1 MSKPTQLNPETSGLD
16 CVGFFSPSRKTCMR
30 YSLLLSSASNTSGF
44 PKKQGRIFMSR
55 FIRHTGFLAGFSLA
69 LLAFAERSLAEPAT
83 SQPSADNAQPASN
96 ANPLGLSSGNIGAT
110 IKSLFAPRTE
120 DEYFSPFDIMNPE
133 HIRADMPLRIGGIE
147 DLSLYMG
154 LQTVGRLQALQ
165 QQNVYIAGVKQ
176 AGLDP
181 GFQDPFANLSF
192 LASIPDK
199 LDVYFD
205 LYIASRPHP
214 NTMYA
219 HEGYLLFKQLP
230 APFDAG
236 PLGRV
241 FDYVN
246 LKVGAFDLDFGDDN
260 YRRSNNA
267 RVQRNPLIGNPVI
280 DPNVEE
286 IGAELYSIKGPIYWL
301 VGVGSGTTTE
311 YFDYGSSPS
320 VHGKI
325 WGYPLPDVRTSISA
339 YHVSLGGTGAG
350 NQNSD
355 LYAAGRSGEPFSS
368 VFGGGDDPGSIQPQ
382 GGKDVTAVE
391 GDATWNHWPFEVYSN
406 VGYTQ
411 DSDENGSA
419 PGTPAERWL
428 YGTVEPVYHF
438 TPAFYVAA
446 RYSFGVANAVHGIET
461 DGWVD
466 RIEVGAGYWVT
477 RSLLTKIEYLY
488 QQYHG
493 FGGDTGEVSGVDA
506 SPSPRFNG
514 VVLEV
519 SWSL

>member
-1 MSKPTQLNPETSGLD
+1 
-16 CVGFFSPSRKTCMR
+16 MR
-30 YSLLLSSASNTSGF
+30 HICY
-44 PKKQGRIFMSR
+44 
-55 FIRHTGFLAGFSLA
+55 LAGFSLA
-69 LLAFAERSLAEPAT
+69 MFAYTGGAFAAPPT
-83 SQPSADNAQPASN
+83 SQPSPASAQPAGG
-96 ANPLGLSSGNIGAT
+96 ATPLSLTTGSMGTT
-110 IKSLFAPRTE
+110 IKSLFGPKTE
-120 DEYFSPFDIMNPE
+120 EDYFSPFDIMNPE
-133 HIRADMPLRIGGIE
+133 HMRADMPLQIGGVE
-147 DLSLYMG
+147 DLNLYMG
-154 LQTVGRLQALQ
+154 LQTVGRFQTLQ
-165 QQNVYIAGVKQ
+165 QQNVSIAGVKQ

-205 LYIASRPHP
+205 LYVASRPHP

-230 APFDAG
+230 SPFDAG
-236 PLGRV
+236 PFGQV
-241 FDYVN
+241 FNYVN
-246 LKVGAFDLDFGDDN
+246 LKVGAYDLDFGDDN

-267 RVQRNPLIGNPVI
+267 RVQRNPLIGNPLI

-286 IGAELYSIKGPIYWL
+286 IGGELYSIKGPIYWL
-301 VGVGSGTTTE
+301 VGIGSGTTTE

-325 WGYPLPDVRTSISA
+325 WAYPLPDVRTSVSA

-350 NQNSD
+350 FQNSD
-355 LYAAGRSGEPFSS
+355 LYAAGRSGEPFAA
-368 VFGGGDDPGSIQPQ
+368 VFGGGDDPGSILPQ

-391 GDATWNHWPFEVYSN
+391 GDVTWNHWPFEVYSN
-406 VGYTQ
+406 IGYTQ
-411 DSDENGSA
+411 DSDVNGSA

-438 TPAFYVAA
+438 TPALYAAA
-446 RYSFGVANAVHGIET
+446 RYSFGVANAVDGVET

-477 RSLLTKIEYLY
+477 RDLLGKIEYVY

-493 FGGDTGEVSGVDA
+493 FGAGTGVVSGVDA

>member
-1 MSKPTQLNPETSGLD
+1 
-16 CVGFFSPSRKTCMR
+16 
-30 YSLLLSSASNTSGF
+30 
-44 PKKQGRIFMSR
+44 MSR
-55 FIRHTGFLAGFSLA
+55 FMRHSGILAGFSLA
-69 LLAFAERSLAEPAT
+69 LLAFVGRSQAAPAT
-83 SQPSADNAQPASN
+83 SQPSADSTQPASDT
-96 ANPLGLSSGNIGAT
+96 NPLGLRSGNVGST
-110 IKSLFAPRTE
+110 MKSLFAPRTE

-133 HIRADMPLRIGGIE
+133 HMRADMPLQIGGVE
-147 DLSLYMG
+147 DLNLYMG
-154 LQTVGRLQALQ
+154 LQTVGRFQAIQ
-165 QQNVYIAGVKQ
+165 QQNVSIAGAKQ
-176 AGLDP
+176 AGLNP

-230 APFDAG
+230 SPFDAG

-286 IGAELYSIKGPIYWL
+286 IGAELYSVKGPIYWL

-320 VHGKI
+320 IHGKI

-350 NQNSD
+350 DQNSD
-355 LYAAGRSGEPFSS
+355 LYAAGRSGEPFAS
-368 VFGGGDDPGSIQPQ
+368 VFGGGDDPGSILPQ

-391 GDATWNHWPFEVYSN
+391 GDVTWNHWPFEVYSN
-406 VGYTQ
+406 IGYTQ

-419 PGTPAERWL
+419 PGSPAERWL
-428 YGTVEPVYHF
+428 YGTVGPVYHF
-438 TPAFYVAA
+438 TPALYIAA
-446 RYSFGVANAVHGIET
+446 RYSFGVANAVHGVET

-477 RSLLTKIEYLY
+477 RELLTKIEYVY

-493 FGGDTGEVSGVDA
+493 FAADTGEVSGVDA